1 MSPLAWKG
9 WSRFSRTDGQASPH
23 RERSGGA
30 DASTDAGSIQAPGY
44 VSPVAWQ
51 GWSRGQ
57 ETLLPAAVESAAWA
71 GWSKGQ
77 EILAAPAEPALVD
90 KSLGNPPGP
99 APIAAA
105 IVPRVAAP
113 AGAASLNEAE
123 PVVGQEGALGK
134 RVAASGSAP
143 LSQQASRQLEE
154 AVARA
159 REQRKF
165 TRGGFT
171 AALKVAK
178 AKGEKVG
185 SLEVDSEGLAEAV
198 DKFALSLTNKDYQM
212 ALGMSTEA
220 FYGMN
225 AEYRLRAMHYK

>member
-1 MSPLAWKG
+1 
-9 WSRFSRTDGQASPH
+9 
-23 RERSGGA
+23 
-30 DASTDAGSIQAPGY
+30 
-44 VSPVAWQ
+44 
-51 GWSRGQ
+51 
-57 ETLLPAAVESAAWA
+57 
-71 GWSKGQ
+71 
-77 EILAAPAEPALVD
+77 
-90 KSLGNPPGP
+90 
-99 APIAAA
+99 
-105 IVPRVAAP
+105 
-113 AGAASLNEAE
+113 
-123 PVVGQEGALGK
+123 
-134 RVAASGSAP
+134 VAASGSAP

-178 AKGEKVG
+178 TKGEKVG
-185 SLEVDSEGLAEAV
+185 SLEVDSERLAEAV
-198 DKFALSLTNKDYQM
+198 DKFALALTNKDYQM